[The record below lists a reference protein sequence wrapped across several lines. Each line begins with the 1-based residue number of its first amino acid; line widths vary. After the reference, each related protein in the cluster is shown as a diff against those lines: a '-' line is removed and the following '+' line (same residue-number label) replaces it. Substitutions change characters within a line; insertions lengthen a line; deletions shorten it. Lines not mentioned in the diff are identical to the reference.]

1 LRKVEA
7 HAHDRIV
14 SELLNRHGTTFA
26 EELDIDVASNQ
37 PDALFRL
44 LCASLLLSITD
55 GAPQAVD
62 AARALTDAGWTTPDR
77 LAAATRTQRVK
88 VLGAP
93 KAGGFDA
100 RAEAMLGETAQLL
113 LERYNGDLRR
123 LRDEAGS
130 DPQRE
135 RALLKQCRGLGDH
148 GVDAFF
154 REVQVAWPE
163 LVPFADRRARMSA
176 VRLGLPR
183 DERRLARLTSIED
196 WPRLAVALVRVD
208 IESGHAAVIAA
219 AAA

>member
-1 LRKVEA
+1 MEA

-14 SELLNRHGTTFA
+14 SELLKRHGTTFA
-26 EELDIDVASNQ
+26 EELEIDVASNE
-37 PDALFRL
+37 PDALFRM
-44 LCASLLLSITD
+44 LCASLLLSIYD
-55 GAPQAVD
+55 GAPHAIG

-77 LAAATRTQRVK
+77 LAAATHTQRIK
-88 VLGAP
+88 VLGSP

-100 RAEAMLGETAQLL
+100 RTEAMLGATAQLL
-113 LERYNGDLRR
+113 LERYGGDLRR
-123 LRDEAGS
+123 LREEADY

-183 DERRLARLTSIED
+183 DERRLARLADEGD

-208 IESGHAAVIAA
+208 IESGHDAVIAA
-219 AAA
+219 AVAAA

>member
-1 LRKVEA
+1 MEA
-7 HAHDRIV
+7 PGQDRIV
-14 SELLNRHGTTFA
+14 SALLDRHGMTFA
-26 EELDIDVASNQ
+26 EELGIDVASNE

-44 LCASLLLSITD
+44 LCASLLLNVAD
-55 GAPQAVD
+55 GRPEAVA
-62 AARALTDAGWTTPDR
+62 AARAIADAGWVTPDR

-88 VLGAP
+88 ALETASSGH
-93 KAGGFDA
+93 FDA
-100 RAEAMLGETAQLL
+100 RTAAMLGESAQLL
-113 LERYNGDLRR
+113 LERYGGDLRR
-123 LRDEAGS
+123 LREEADR

-135 RALLKQCRGLGDH
+135 RALLKQCHGLGDH

-154 REVQVAWPE
+154 REVQVAWRE

-183 DERRLARLTSIED
+183 DERRLARLAGSE

-208 IESGHAAVIAA
+208 VAEDHDGVIAA

>member
-1 LRKVEA
+1 VEA
-7 HAHDRIV
+7 PGQDRIV
-14 SELLNRHGTTFA
+14 SALLDRHGTTFA
-26 EELDIDVASNQ
+26 EELGIDVASNE

-44 LCASLLLSITD
+44 LCAALLLNVAD
-55 GAPQAVD
+55 GRPEAVA
-62 AARALTDAGWTTPDR
+62 AARALSEAGWVTPDR

-88 VLGAP
+88 ALESVGC
-93 KAGGFDA
+93 GHFDA
-100 RAEAMLGETAQLL
+100 RTETMLGESAQLL
-113 LERYNGDLRR
+113 LERYGGDLRR
-123 LRDEAGS
+123 LREEADR

-135 RALLKQCRGLGDH
+135 RALLKQCHGLGDH

-183 DERRLARLTSIED
+183 DERRLARLAGSE

-208 IESGHAAVIAA
+208 VAEDHDGVIADA
-219 AAA
+219 AA

>member
-1 LRKVEA
+1 MSA
-7 HAHDRIV
+7 
-14 SELLNRHGTTFA
+14 LLDRHGTTFA
-26 EELDIDVASNQ
+26 EELGIDVASNE

-44 LCASLLLSITD
+44 LCAALLLNID
-55 GAPQAVD
+55 EGRPEALA
-62 AARALTDAGWTTPDR
+62 AARAISDAGWVTSDR
-77 LAAATRTQRVK
+77 LAAATKAQRSKALESAAPGHFDMRT
-88 VLGAP
+88 
-93 KAGGFDA
+93 
-100 RAEAMLGETAQLL
+100 EAMLGESAQLL
-113 LERYNGDLRR
+113 LERYGGDLRR
-123 LRDEAGS
+123 LRDEADR

-183 DERRLARLTSIED
+183 DERRLARLAGNE
-196 WPRLAVALVRVD
+196 WPRLAAALVRVD
-208 IESGHAAVIAA
+208 VAEDHDGVIAA